1 MKWSG
6 LDFGNKKKNE
16 EKDVFRLSFLNDL
29 FWLRR
34 SGVVCIPNVL
44 QLVRYEAV
52 GPMCTE

>member
-6 LDFGNKKKNE
+6 LDFGNKKK
-16 EKDVFRLSFLNDL
+16 EKKEVFRLSFLNDL
-29 FWLRR
+29 FWLGH